1 MKTLGNL
8 VDHMEKLN
16 EHRSS
21 AKDLH
26 SKLSSLS
33 HFLAPSYN
41 LKSISREILRQYDV
55 SLRSY
60 GNSPS
65 TINAKLCAV
74 KAALKESLQMGW
86 IDKVPEVKLEKIR
99 EKVKAVL
106 SDDEV
111 DQMLRVASE
120 FQHAFVVFYL
130 KSGCRA
136 NELIEAVNTNGT
148 PTSKLQLMQTK
159 NGHVRTINIDQDC
172 MTALVKLKTLNNIK
186 SLTYKE
192 IYGAWKV
199 LMVRMGWEDK
209 GYTLHTLRHTVI
221 TKLARAG
228 IPVHDI
234 QRFIGHKSIETT
246 LKYIH
251 TEVNHTTIMS
261 IL

>member
-1 MKTLGNL
+1 
-8 VDHMEKLN
+8 
-16 EHRSS
+16 
-21 AKDLH
+21 
-26 SKLSSLS
+26 
-33 HFLAPSYN
+33 
-41 LKSISREILRQYDV
+41 
-55 SLRSY
+55 
-60 GNSPS
+60 
-65 TINAKLCAV
+65 
-74 KAALKESLQMGW
+74 MGW

-111 DQMLRVASE
+111 DQMLSVASN

-130 KSGCRA
+130 KTGCRA
-136 NELIEAVNTNGT
+136 NELVEAVNTNAT

-159 NGHVRTINIDQDC
+159 NGHVRTINIDQAC
-172 MTALVKLKTLNNIK
+172 MSALIELKLENNK
-186 SLTYKE
+186 KAVTYKE
-192 IYGAWKV
+192 LYEQWNH
-199 LMVRMGWEDK
+199 LMKRMGWEDK

-221 TKLARAG
+221 TRLARAG

>member
-26 SKLSSLS
+26 SRLSSLS

-41 LKSISREILRQYDV
+41 LKSISREILRQYVV

-60 GNSPS
+60 GNSPA

-136 NELIEAVNTNGT
+136 NELVEAVNTH
-148 PTSKLQLMQTK
+148 PTGQKEIRLMNTK
-159 NGHVRTINIDQDC
+159 NGCVRTIGIDQDC
-172 MTALVKLKTLNNIK
+172 ADALIELKQENLKKVI
-186 SLTYKE
+186 TYKE
-192 IYGAWKV
+192 LYAQWNYLMMRMNWK
-199 LMVRMGWEDK
+199 DK
-209 GYTLHTLRHTVI
+209 GYTLHTLRHTVA
-221 TKLARAG
+221 TRLARAG
-228 IPVHDI
+228 IPVQDI
-234 QRFIGHKSIETT
+234 CSFLGHKDIKTTMRYIHAEVDHKSI
-246 LKYIH
+246 
-251 TEVNHTTIMS
+251 MS
-261 IL
+261 VL